1 MTIFDMNKSVGD
13 GFAEDSICIFK
24 SLILLWH
31 EE

>member
-13 GFAEDSICIFK
+13 GFAKDSSIFK